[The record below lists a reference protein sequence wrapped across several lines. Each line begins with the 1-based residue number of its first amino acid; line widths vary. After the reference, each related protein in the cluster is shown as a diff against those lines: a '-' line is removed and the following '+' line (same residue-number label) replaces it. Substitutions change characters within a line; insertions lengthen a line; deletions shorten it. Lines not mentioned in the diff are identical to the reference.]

1 MLEQDKNKKSLKYI
15 RAQNKKEEPFNSMKK
30 YSYRNKEKIYDKT
43 SESKKEEKL
52 NISYTNSNQKKEGRV
67 KQKYRSRSRYK
78 SYDKSNESLKKK
90 NFKES
95 EDINVIS
102 AHKKKSTI
110 RRGEKGYEKS
120 DESKNEN
127 FNFLSKESDK
137 NRIIVLK
144 PLLDFFSMIPEKK
157 EFEETLFHR
166 KELSI
171 KFLAEKQNE
180 INLEKYRIDNTL
192 HKYHII
198 LLSKIIKEINNNE
211 KNVSEVKEEIQKA
224 GVVLTQEEFEEI
236 NKINDKK
243 SLENIKYENYKV
255 NLKECLS
262 FLLKFTEDKEFDKY
276 VEDSKNKLGLN
287 KEFQFNNFVD
297 ISEENIYYYNLCLK
311 LSKSIIRILSKYDLY
326 SEIISLLN
334 KFLEENTN
342 LNNLSATQILY
353 LEILD
358 FYLTDK
364 KALSNLTQKK
374 KVIVNLS
381 KNILTKNKLIAK
393 INDINEFAKSEKYPI
408 SLNIKDNFLEYKY
421 KVSERYF
428 NNKRGGNIIEKEYL
442 SRFSLD
448 SINNS
453 FMAITPDDLVN
464 NLDDDIYKSI
474 SYNKI
479 NEYTIFSDLIPSLK
493 KGIYHITNSKAMKTF
508 FKKTYMTHYGNIQYD
523 FDKKEVIDK
532 FFDRI
537 RIIPIM
543 QKVDAFADPV
553 SLKIYL
559 PSNPG
564 KIEQLNYIE
573 EIKVLRFGRYLLLII
588 HELLGHLL
596 RRYYYYLSNGE
607 IPQNTTEDKKMN
619 FHGEGG
625 RYIEKN
631 LIGGNLLYISIK
643 DIFCLLIAE
652 DIYPLIDDESKEFTL
667 SNVAKVIKEYP
678 DLFDYIKLKEDDKN
692 DNKFLLKDYFNY
704 LMIPPSSSFK
714 TCQYSYTSFISI

>member
-1 MLEQDKNKKSLKYI
+1 MLEQDKNKKPSKNL
-15 RAQNKKEEPFNSMKK
+15 RSQNKKEESINSKKK
-30 YSYRNKEKIYDKT
+30 YSNRKTDKIYYKA

-52 NISYTNSNQKKEGRV
+52 NISSTGSNQKKEERV
-67 KQKYRSRSRYK
+67 RKKKSRSRSRYK
-78 SYDKSNESLKKK
+78 SYDNSNESLKKENSKEFEGINAVSTLKK
-90 NFKES
+90 NS
-95 EDINVIS
+95 E
-102 AHKKKSTI
+102 I
-110 RRGEKGYEKS
+110 RSGEKGYEKPN
-120 DESKNEN
+120 ESKKEN

-137 NRIIVLK
+137 NRIIPLK
-144 PLLDFFSMIPEKK
+144 PLLGIFSLEKK
-157 EFEETLFHR
+157 EIEETLFNR

-171 KFLAEKQNE
+171 KYLAEKENE
-180 INLEKYRIDNTL
+180 INLEEYKIDNTL

-243 SLENIKYENYKV
+243 SLENIKYKNYKV
-255 NLKECLS
+255 NLKQCLS
-262 FLLKFTEDKEFDKY
+262 FLLNYTKDKEFDKY
-276 VEDSKNKLGLN
+276 VEDSKTKLGLD

-311 LSKSIIRILSKYDLY
+311 LNKNMIRILTKYELY
-326 SEIISLLN
+326 SEIIFLLN

-342 LNNLSATQILY
+342 LNNLNDTQILY

-358 FYLTDK
+358 FYLTDEDALCNISHK
-364 KALSNLTQKK
+364 KQ
-374 KVIVNLS
+374 VIANLS
-381 KNILTKNKLIAK
+381 QNILTKDKIIAK
-393 INDINEFAKSEKYPI
+393 INEINEYSKNEKYPI

-428 NNKRGGNIIEKEYL
+428 NNKRGRNIIEKEYL

-453 FMAITPDDLVN
+453 FMEIRPDDLVN

-493 KGIYHITNSKAMKTF
+493 KAIYHITNSNAMKTF
-508 FKKTYMTHYGNIQYD
+508 FKKTYMANYENIQYD
-523 FDKKEVIDK
+523 FNKKEVIDK

-537 RIIPIM
+537 RIIPIT
-543 QKVDAFADPV
+543 QIIDAFADPV
-553 SLKIYL
+553 SFKIYL

-564 KIEQLNYIE
+564 KIEKLKYIE

-625 RYIEKN
+625 HYIEKN
-631 LIGGNLLYISIK
+631 LIGGNLHYISIK

-652 DIYPLIDDESKEFTL
+652 DNYPLIDDESKEFTL
-667 SNVAKVIKEYP
+667 SNVEKVIKEYP
-678 DLFDYIKLKEDDKN
+678 DLFDYIKINEEDKSDDKL
-692 DNKFLLKDYFNY
+692 FLENYFNY

-714 TCQYSYTSFISI
+714 VCQYSYTSFISI